1 MTSRLQARTVASAIA
16 PGQQTRRAPEVASSK
31 SQAISVC
38 HIISG
43 DRWAGAEAQAAG
55 LLRVLQR
62 QGGVRLSVVVLNEG
76 RLAREL
82 RAAEIEV
89 TVISEAHNSF
99 CQIARAA
106 APWLRARRV
115 QILHS
120 HRYKENLL
128 SHLLAWQCDVP
139 VTVRTQHGMREP
151 FHGLKA
157 ARQALAGVLDC
168 WTGRHLARAV
178 ISVSAEMT
186 PRLRARFGNTVAEI
200 PNGIDLDHVHS
211 ELTKEEA
218 KQRLGFVGGVPLIGI
233 VGRIEPVKRVDLF
246 LNMARLVSNQLRGA
260 RFVVAGDGSL
270 LQEMTKLA
278 HEIGLRDKVHFTGHR
293 DDICDLLK
301 ALDVLIICSEHEGMP
316 MVLLEAMWLGVPV
329 VVRAVGGMVEVIGED
344 ASGLTIHSASP
355 EELAAACVRLLRDGA
370 LCDHLRQSAARTVAE
385 RYSVERTAKS
395 MLSLYRRLAG
405 VESWM

>member
-1 MTSRLQARTVASAIA
+1 
-16 PGQQTRRAPEVASSK
+16 
-31 SQAISVC
+31 VC

-62 QGGVRLSVVVLNEG
+62 QEGVRLSAVVLNEG

-82 RAAEIEV
+82 RDAEIEV
-89 TVISEAHNSF
+89 TVISEVHNSF

-106 APWLRARRV
+106 APWLCARRV

-128 SHLLAWQCDVP
+128 AHLLAWQCDVP
-139 VTVRTQHGMREP
+139 VTVRTQHGMMEP

-157 ARQALAGVLDC
+157 ARQALAGMLDR

-218 KQRLGFVGGVPLIGI
+218 KQQLGFVGGVPLIGI

-246 LNMARLVSNQLRGA
+246 LNMAQLVSSQLPGA

-270 LQEMTKLA
+270 HQEMTKLA
-278 HEIGLRDKVHFTGHR
+278 HEIGLRDKVLFTGHR
-293 DDICDLLK
+293 DDICNLLK
-301 ALDVLIICSEHEGMP
+301 ALDVLVICSEHEGMP

-370 LCDHLRQSAARTVAE
+370 LCDRLRQSAARTVAE

-395 MLSLYRRLAG
+395 VLSLYRRLAG
-405 VESWM
+405 DESWT